1 MARAFCAPVAV
12 AVAAL
17 LCGPVSAHAGQRGG
31 ARTSVNRSASAN
43 VNRSANVDRSANVN
57 QNANVNRNVNV
68 NSNTDVNRNVDV
80 NRNYNVDVDR
90 GGWGGCCYHS
100 GVGVAA
106 AVATTAA
113 ATAAVVGTRVQTLP
127 PSCTAIVAG
136 GVTYQQC
143 GSVWYQPQFVGTGT
157 TYVVVNAPY

>member
-1 MARAFCAPVAV
+1 MMARAFRASMAV
-12 AVAAL
+12 ALAAL
-17 LCGPVSAHAGQRGG
+17 LFGPVTADAQRRGGGG

-43 VNRSANVDRSANVN
+43 VNRNANINRNTNVN
-57 QNANVNRNVNV
+57 RNYNSNVNRNYNVNRNV
-68 NSNTDVNRNVDV
+68 D
-80 NRNYNVDVDR
+80 VDVDR

-113 ATAAVVGTRVQTLP
+113 VTAAVVGTRVQTLP
-127 PSCTAIVAG
+127 ASCTTVMAG
-136 GVTYQQC
+136 GVAYQQC

>member
-1 MARAFCAPVAV
+1 MARSFRASMAV
-12 AVAAL
+12 ALAAL
-17 LCGPVSAHAGQRGG
+17 LFGPVTADAQRRGGGG

-43 VNRSANVDRSANVN
+43 VNRNANINRNMDVN
-57 QNANVNRNVNV
+57 RNYNANVNRNYN
-68 NSNTDVNRNVDV
+68 VNRNV
-80 NRNYNVDVDR
+80 NVDVDR
-90 GGWGGCCYHS
+90 GGWGGCCYHG

-113 ATAAVVGTRVQTLP
+113 VTAAVVGSRVQTLP
-127 PSCTAIVAG
+127 PSCTTVMAG

>member
-1 MARAFCAPVAV
+1 MMARAFCPSVAV

-17 LCGPVSAHAGQRGG
+17 LCGPVTAHAQRF
-31 ARTSVNRSASAN
+31 ARTSVNRSASFN
-43 VNRSANVDRSANVN
+43 RNIDVNRNTNI
-57 QNANVNRNVNV
+57 NRNVNV
-68 NSNTDVNRNVDV
+68 NSNLDVNRNVNVNRNVDV
-80 NRNYNVDVDR
+80 DVDR
-90 GGWGGCCYHS
+90 GVWGGYGGCCYHS

-106 AVATTAA
+106 AAA
-113 ATAAVVGTRVQTLP
+113 ATSAAVTAAVVGTRVYSLP
-127 PSCTAIVAG
+127 PSCTAVVAG

>member
-1 MARAFCAPVAV
+1 MARAFCAPVAI
-12 AVAAL
+12 ALAAL
-17 LCGPVSAHAGQRGG
+17 LCGPVAAHAQRRGGGGGG
-31 ARTSVNRSASAN
+31 ARTSVNRSGSAN
-43 VNRSANVDRSANVN
+43 VNRNANINRNTNVDRNTN
-57 QNANVNRNVNV
+57 INRNTDVNRNVNV
-68 NSNTDVNRNVDV
+68 NRNVD
-80 NRNYNVDVDR
+80 VDVDR

-113 ATAAVVGTRVQTLP
+113 VTAAVVGTRVQTLP
-127 PSCTAIVAG
+127 PSCTTVMAG

>member
-1 MARAFCAPVAV
+1 M
-12 AVAAL
+12 
-17 LCGPVSAHAGQRGG
+17 
-31 ARTSVNRSASAN
+31 NRN
-43 VNRSANVDRSANVN
+43 F
-57 QNANVNRNVNV
+57 NVNRNV
-68 NSNTDVNRNVDV
+68 D
-80 NRNYNVDVDR
+80 VDVDR

-113 ATAAVVGTRVQTLP
+113 VTAAVVGTRVQTLP
-127 PSCTAIVAG
+127 SSCTTVMAG

>member
-1 MARAFCAPVAV
+1 MPRVLCAPVAV
-12 AVAAL
+12 ALAAL
-17 LCGPVSAHAGQRGG
+17 LCGPVAAHAQRRGGGG
-31 ARTSVNRSASAN
+31 ARTSVNRSSS
-43 VNRSANVDRSANVN
+43 V
-57 QNANVNRNVNV
+57 NVNRNANI
-68 NSNTDVNRNVDV
+68 NRNTNVNRNVDV
-80 NRNYNVDVDR
+80 NRNYNVNRNVNVDVDR

-113 ATAAVVGTRVQTLP
+113 VTAAVVGTRVQTLP
-127 PSCTAIVAG
+127 SSCTTVMAG

>member
-1 MARAFCAPVAV
+1 V
-12 AVAAL
+12 
-17 LCGPVSAHAGQRGG
+17 
-31 ARTSVNRSASAN
+31 
-43 VNRSANVDRSANVN
+43 
-57 QNANVNRNVNV
+57 
-68 NSNTDVNRNVDV
+68 
-80 NRNYNVDVDR
+80 NVDVDR

-113 ATAAVVGTRVQTLP
+113 VTAAVVGSRVQTLP
-127 PSCTAIVAG
+127 PSCTTVMAG

>member
-1 MARAFCAPVAV
+1 MARAFCAPVAI
-12 AVAAL
+12 ALAAL
-17 LCGPVSAHAGQRGG
+17 LCGPVAAHAQRRGGGG
-31 ARTSVNRSASAN
+31 ARTSVNRSGSAN
-43 VNRSANVDRSANVN
+43 VNRSANINRNTNVDRNTN
-57 QNANVNRNVNV
+57 INR
-68 NSNTDVNRNVDV
+68 NTDVNRNYNV
-80 NRNYNVDVDR
+80 NRNVDVDVDR

-100 GVGVAA
+100 GVGAAA

-113 ATAAVVGTRVQTLP
+113 VTAAVVGTRVQTLP
-127 PSCTAIVAG
+127 PSCTTVMAG

>member
-1 MARAFCAPVAV
+1 MARVLCAPVAV
-12 AVAAL
+12 ALAAL
-17 LCGPVSAHAGQRGG
+17 LCGPVAAHAQRRGGGGG
-31 ARTSVNRSASAN
+31 ARTSVNRSSS
-43 VNRSANVDRSANVN
+43 V
-57 QNANVNRNVNV
+57 NVNRNANI
-68 NSNTDVNRNVDV
+68 NRNTNVNRNVDV
-80 NRNYNVDVDR
+80 NRNYNVNRNVNVDVDR

-106 AVATTAA
+106 AAA
-113 ATAAVVGTRVQTLP
+113 ATSAAITAAVVGTRVQTLP
-127 PSCTAIVAG
+127 VGCTAVVAG

>member
-12 AVAAL
+12 ALAAL
-17 LCGPVSAHAGQRGG
+17 LCGPVTADAQRRGGGG
-31 ARTSVNRSASAN
+31 ARTSVNRSGSADINRNANINRNTN
-43 VNRSANVDRSANVN
+43 VNRDTNVN
-57 QNANVNRNVNV
+57 RNYNVNRNV
-68 NSNTDVNRNVDV
+68 D
-80 NRNYNVDVDR
+80 VDVDR

-113 ATAAVVGTRVQTLP
+113 VTAAVVGTRVQTLP
-127 PSCTAIVAG
+127 SSCTTVMAG

>member
-12 AVAAL
+12 ALAAL

-43 VNRSANVDRSANVN
+43 VNRSANVDRNT
-57 QNANVNRNVNV
+57 NVNRNVNV
-68 NSNTDVNRNVDV
+68 NSNTNVNRNYNNVNRNV
-80 NRNYNVDVDR
+80 NVDVDR
-90 GGWGGCCYHS
+90 GGWGGCCYNS

-113 ATAAVVGTRVQTLP
+113 VTAAVVGTRVQTLP
-127 PSCTAIVAG
+127 ASCTVVVAG

>member
-1 MARAFCAPVAV
+1 MARVLCAPVAV
-12 AVAAL
+12 ALAAL
-17 LCGPVSAHAGQRGG
+17 LCGPVAAHAQRRGGGGG
-31 ARTSVNRSASAN
+31 ARTSVNRSGS
-43 VNRSANVDRSANVN
+43 V
-57 QNANVNRNVNV
+57 NVNRNANI
-68 NSNTDVNRNVDV
+68 NRNTNVNRNVDV
-80 NRNYNVDVDR
+80 NRNYNVNRNVNVDVDR

-113 ATAAVVGTRVQTLP
+113 VTAAVVGTRVQTLP
-127 PSCTAIVAG
+127 ASCTAVVVG

-143 GSVWYQPQFVGTGT
+143 GSAWYQPQFVGTGT

>member
-1 MARAFCAPVAV
+1 MARVLCAPVAV
-12 AVAAL
+12 ALAAL
-17 LCGPVSAHAGQRGG
+17 LCGPVAAHAQRRGGGGG

-43 VNRSANVDRSANVN
+43 VNRNTNVN
-57 QNANVNRNVNV
+57 RNYNTNVNRNYNSNVNRNV
-68 NSNTDVNRNVDV
+68 
-80 NRNYNVDVDR
+80 NVDVDR

-113 ATAAVVGTRVQTLP
+113 VTAAVVGTRVQTLP
-127 PSCTAIVAG
+127 ASCTTVMAG

>member
-12 AVAAL
+12 ALAAL
-17 LCGPVSAHAGQRGG
+17 LCGPVTADAQRRGGGG

-43 VNRSANVDRSANVN
+43 VNRNTD
-57 QNANVNRNVNV
+57 VNRNVNV
-68 NSNTDVNRNVDV
+68 NSNTNVNRNVNVD
-80 NRNYNVDVDR
+80 RNYNVDVDR

-100 GVGVAA
+100 GVSGVGVAA

-113 ATAAVVGTRVQTLP
+113 VTAAVVGTRVQTLP
-127 PSCTAIVAG
+127 ASCTAIVAG

>member
-12 AVAAL
+12 ALAAL
-17 LCGPVSAHAGQRGG
+17 LCGPVAAHAGQRGG
-31 ARTSVNRSASAN
+31 ARTSVNRSSSAN
-43 VNRSANVDRSANVN
+43 VNRSANINRNTNVN
-57 QNANVNRNVNV
+57 RNTNIDRNTNVNRNYNVNRNV
-68 NSNTDVNRNVDV
+68 D
-80 NRNYNVDVDR
+80 VDVDR

-113 ATAAVVGTRVQTLP
+113 VTAAVVGTRVQTLP
-127 PSCTAIVAG
+127 PSCTTVMAG

>member
-1 MARAFCAPVAV
+1 MMARAFGTSVAV
-12 AVAAL
+12 ALAAL
-17 LCGPVSAHAGQRGG
+17 LCGPVAAHAGQRGG

-43 VNRSANVDRSANVN
+43 VNRDANVN
-57 QNANVNRNVNV
+57 RNTNVNRNVNV
-68 NSNTDVNRNVDV
+68 NNNMNVNRNVG
-80 NRNYNVDVDR
+80 VDVDR

-113 ATAAVVGTRVQTLP
+113 VTAAVVGTRVQTLP
-127 PSCTAIVAG
+127 ASCTAVVVG

-143 GSVWYQPQFVGTGT
+143 GSAWYQPQFVGTGT

>member
-12 AVAAL
+12 ALAFL
-17 LCGPVSAHAGQRGG
+17 LCSPLAAHAQRRGGGGG
-31 ARTSVNRSASAN
+31 ARTSVNRSSSVNVNRNANINRNTNVNRNYNAN
-43 VNRSANVDRSANVN
+43 VNRNY
-57 QNANVNRNVNV
+57 NVNRNVNV
-68 NSNTDVNRNVDV
+68 
-80 NRNYNVDVDR
+80 DVDR
-90 GGWGGCCYHS
+90 GDWGGCCYHS

-113 ATAAVVGTRVQTLP
+113 VTAAVVGSRVQTLP
-127 PSCTAIVAG
+127 PSCTTVVAG

>member
-1 MARAFCAPVAV
+1 MARSFRASMAV
-12 AVAAL
+12 ALAAL
-17 LCGPVSAHAGQRGG
+17 LCGPVTADAQRRGGGGG
-31 ARTSVNRSASAN
+31 ARTSVNRSGSAN
-43 VNRSANVDRSANVN
+43 VNRNANINRNTNVN
-57 QNANVNRNVNV
+57 RDYNANVNRNYN
-68 NSNTDVNRNVDV
+68 VNRNV
-80 NRNYNVDVDR
+80 NVDVDR

-113 ATAAVVGTRVQTLP
+113 VTAAVVGSRVQTLP
-127 PSCTAIVAG
+127 PSCTTVMAG